1 MLVHINI
8 KSEAYSEISPE
19 VAFFLPR
26 GLRDTKISPTLTER
40 YKIQNFKF
48 CILALKNFIR
58 KKSKCL
64 LRENDALVLFVLL

>member
-19 VAFFLPR
+19 VAFFSSKGAQGP
-26 GLRDTKISPTLTER
+26 KISPTLTER

-48 CILALKNFIR
+48 CNLALKNFIR

>member
-19 VAFFLPR
+19 VAQGP
-26 GLRDTKISPTLTER
+26 KISPTLTER

-48 CILALKNFIR
+48 CNLALKNFIR